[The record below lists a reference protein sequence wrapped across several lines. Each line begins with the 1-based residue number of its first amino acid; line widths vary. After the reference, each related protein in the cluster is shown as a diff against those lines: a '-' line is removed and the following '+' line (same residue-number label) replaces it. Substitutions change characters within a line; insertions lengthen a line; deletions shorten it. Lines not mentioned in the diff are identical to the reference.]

1 MNQDPLNDP
10 GSEYLISYLGDD
22 VPAEIIGRLFPS
34 QRVALC
40 AAAAEWEE
48 HGGKVGSD
56 AVRGAVAQL
65 GDRCGQILKRDKK
78 RPWKI
83 GTPCPKP
90 AGQGTWHL
98 GFGRCVAH
106 GGAKLPGRA
115 LGAWLMAH
123 KFAVELEVSPWEGLL
138 KAVRIAAGR
147 VAYIEWVLSQAKDD
161 LELEDR
167 FATRVVSADDDGS
180 GGVPGTTILLHPDT
194 GEPLGVGEF
203 RRLGWWVQQGELWT
217 DRLAK
222 YSKAAIDAGVAEQVV
237 QAQRLQVTLMAR
249 PVNAALSALGL
260 TAEQEQ
266 IARAA
271 MRRELQAIE
280 AERTGIIDGSMAMD
294 GDLVRNGKELA

>member
-1 MNQDPLNDP
+1 
-10 GSEYLISYLGDD
+10 
-22 VPAEIIGRLFPS
+22 
-34 QRVALC
+34 
-40 AAAAEWEE
+40 
-48 HGGKVGSD
+48 
-56 AVRGAVAQL
+56 
-65 GDRCGQILKRDKK
+65 
-78 RPWKI
+78 
-83 GTPCPKP
+83 
-90 AGQGTWHL
+90 
-98 GFGRCVAH
+98 
-106 GGAKLPGRA
+106 
-115 LGAWLMAH
+115 MAH

-167 FATRVVSADDDGS
+167 FATRVVGEGDEGA
-180 GGVPGTTILLHPDT
+180 GTTILLHPDT

-280 AERTGIIDGSMAMD
+280 AERTGIIDGSMAID
-294 GDLVRNGKELA
+294 GDLVRRKVEGI

>member
-1 MNQDPLNDP
+1 
-10 GSEYLISYLGDD
+10 
-22 VPAEIIGRLFPS
+22 
-34 QRVALC
+34 
-40 AAAAEWEE
+40 
-48 HGGKVGSD
+48 
-56 AVRGAVAQL
+56 
-65 GDRCGQILKRDKK
+65 
-78 RPWKI
+78 
-83 GTPCPKP
+83 
-90 AGQGTWHL
+90 
-98 GFGRCVAH
+98 
-106 GGAKLPGRA
+106 
-115 LGAWLMAH
+115 MAH

-167 FATRVVSADDDGS
+167 FGTRVDDGS
-180 GGVPGTTILLHPDT
+180 GGTILLHPDT

-249 PVNAALSALGL
+249 PVNAALAALGL
-260 TAEQEQ
+260 TPEQEQ
-266 IARAA
+266 IARTA

-294 GDLVRNGKELA
+294 GDLVRRKVEGI